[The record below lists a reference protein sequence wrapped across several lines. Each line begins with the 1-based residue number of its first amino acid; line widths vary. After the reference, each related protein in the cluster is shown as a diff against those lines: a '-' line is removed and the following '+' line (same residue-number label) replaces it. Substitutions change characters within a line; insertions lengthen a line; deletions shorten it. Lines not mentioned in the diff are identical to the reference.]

1 MKILYSL
8 PHPADRL
15 ASEQAGHIVRANAL
29 LEALEAAGH
38 EIIRVEAASAADT
51 QVAVSTYRRLFK
63 KLLPRAVALPLRDSL
78 RVMNSKRFARTLIDA
93 IRQHKPD
100 CILETHV
107 AFTLA
112 GKIASETTSVP
123 LILDDV
129 APSWEEEQ
137 QYGVGLKALA
147 HRTYRQTTGQ
157 ARLLVAVNRHIH
169 DLLIADGLP
178 AEKLIV
184 IENGIDERWLAQ
196 DNTGETWRS
205 QYNIDPDTVVIL
217 FVGSFQPY
225 HRVDLLVR
233 AFARLG
239 TSQACHLLLVGEGH
253 TAPDCRVLTRELG
266 ISSRVTFAG
275 QVPYSKIPTIIA
287 AGDIA
292 VMPATNQYGNPMKI
306 YEYMA
311 MGKPVIAP
319 NQPTITEVISHDCGA
334 YLFEP
339 NSEDALRE
347 ALQIFVDDPVRRLE
361 TGHQAYSLSTHHT
374 WTKRA
379 EQLATAIERL

>member
-1 MKILYSL
+1 
-8 PHPADRL
+8 
-15 ASEQAGHIVRANAL
+15 
-29 LEALEAAGH
+29 
-38 EIIRVEAASAADT
+38 
-51 QVAVSTYRRLFK
+51 
-63 KLLPRAVALPLRDSL
+63 
-78 RVMNSKRFARTLIDA
+78 
-93 IRQHKPD
+93 
-100 CILETHV
+100 
-107 AFTLA
+107 
-112 GKIASETTSVP
+112 
-123 LILDDV
+123 
-129 APSWEEEQ
+129 
-137 QYGVGLKALA
+137 
-147 HRTYRQTTGQ
+147 
-157 ARLLVAVNRHIH
+157 
-169 DLLIADGLP
+169 LLIADGLP

-205 QYNIDPDTVVIL
+205 QYNIDPDTVIIL
-217 FVGSFQPY
+217 FLGSFQPY

-233 AFARLG
+233 AFARLR

-275 QVPYSKIPTIIA
+275 QVPYSKVPTIIA

-319 NQPTITEVISHDCGA
+319 NQPTITEVIAHDCGA

-361 TGHQAYSLSTHHT
+361 TGNQAYSLSTHHT